1 MANDNGRRT
10 LDYEG
15 TQHVGKYDKKKKE
28 KRKKKKR
35 KITKNKKK
43 FAELEN
49 GRADAFNP

>member
-28 KRKKKKR
+28 KRKKKK
-35 KITKNKKK
+35 KKDNEEQK
-43 FAELEN
+43 EICGA
-49 GRADAFNP
+49 